1 MNRRQ
6 QRTYIIL
13 RTIYF
18 IARYWQWSYRLLILY
33 LLLSLIAPPSPRTI
47 MDTPQIVE
55 TTKPHLCVHT
65 RVIDEVF
72 EFNIQ
77 RTFQMVR
84 EMGASTI
91 VEFFPWA
98 YFENSPSNVDWSR
111 ADMIIRHA
119 QTQGLTVIARMGFV
133 PEWARPAEAGE
144 FTTLNELPED
154 SYDEFANFVAAFA
167 ARYAGT
173 VEHLIIWNEPNL
185 ALEWGYHPPD
195 PAAYTELLKVVY
207 PVVKQANPDVMILA
221 GALAP
226 TLEPV
231 DSPHGMNDLF
241 YLEAMYQAGA
251 SAYFDALAVHTY
263 GLTFPADDDPAPDK
277 LNFRRVEL
285 LHELILRY
293 DSADK
298 PVYIT
303 ESGWNDHPRWTKAV
317 RPSQRIQ
324 YTLDALDWVANEWSW
339 AKTMCLWAFRYPRY
353 TYSYPDNFML
363 VGVGFERTPIYVALQ
378 AYARDIIPEGNLW
391 LPPPA
396 VSSTR

>member
-1 MNRRQ
+1 LNRRQ

-13 RTIYF
+13 RVIYF
-18 IARYWQWSYRLLILY
+18 FARYWQWSFRLVALY
-33 LLLSLIAPPSPRTI
+33 FLLSLIAPPTPRTI

-55 TTKPHLCVHT
+55 TIQPHLCVHT

-72 EFNIQ
+72 EFHIQ

-98 YFENSPSNVDWSR
+98 YFENAKGNIDWAR

-119 QTQGLTVIARMGFV
+119 QNQGLKIIARMGFV
-133 PEWARPAEAGE
+133 PEWARPAKEGE
-144 FTTLNELPED
+144 FTTLNELPEE
-154 SYDEFANFVAAFA
+154 SYDDFARFVAAFA
-167 ARYAGT
+167 ARYTGT

-195 PAAYTELLKVVY
+195 PIAYSNLLKIVY
-207 PVVKQANPDVMILA
+207 PAVKMANPNVVILA

-231 DSPHGMNDLF
+231 ESPHGMNDLL
-241 YLEAMYQAGA
+241 YLEAMYQAGVA
-251 SAYFDALAVHTY
+251 DYFDALAVHTY
-263 GLTFPADDDPAPDK
+263 GLTLPAADDPSPDK

-285 LHELILRY
+285 LYEIMLRY
-293 DSADK
+293 DSPDK

-324 YTLDALDWVANEWSW
+324 YTLEALDIVANDWAW
-339 AKTMCLWAFRYPRY
+339 AKTLCLWAFRYPRY

-363 VGVGFERTPIYVALQ
+363 VGVGFERTPIYAALQ
-378 AYARDIIPEGNLW
+378 AYALGRTSEGTLW
-391 LPPPA
+391 LPPPGA
-396 VSSTR
+396 SSTR

>member
-1 MNRRQ
+1 MNWQKRHKQWISRLFSLMQ
-6 QRTYIIL
+6 TYG
-13 RTIYF
+13 
-18 IARYWQWSYRLLILY
+18 YWVIRLIFAIF
-33 LLLSLIAPPSPRTI
+33 LLSLIVPPRPRTI
-47 MDTPQIVE
+47 MDAPQTVQ
-55 TTKPHLCVHT
+55 TTKQHLCVHT

-98 YFENSPSNVDWSR
+98 YFETSKGNIDWSR
-111 ADMIIRHA
+111 ADMILRHA
-119 QTQGLTVIARMGFV
+119 QNQGLHVIARMGFV
-133 PEWARPAEAGE
+133 PDWARPAEEGK

-154 SYDEFANFVAAFA
+154 SYDDFAHFAAAFA
-167 ARYAGT
+167 ARYANIVGQM
-173 VEHLIIWNEPNL
+173 IIWNEPNL

-207 PVVKQANPDVMILA
+207 PAVKSANPDMMILA

-226 TLEPV
+226 TLEPPE
-231 DSPHGMNDLF
+231 SPHGMNDLL
-241 YLEAMYQAGA
+241 YLEAMYESGA
-251 SAYFDALAVHTY
+251 AHYFDALAVHTY
-263 GLTFPADDDPAPDK
+263 GLTSPAEAAPSPDL

-285 LHELILRY
+285 LHDLMLQH

-324 YTLDALDWVANEWSW
+324 YTLDALELVENEWTW
-339 AKTMCLWAFRYPRY
+339 AKTMCIWAFRYPRY
-353 TYSYPDNFML
+353 TYSYPDNFTL
-363 VGVGFERTPIYVALQ
+363 LGVGFERTPIYDALQ
-378 AYARDIIPEGNLW
+378 AYALGKTNEGTLW
-391 LPPPA
+391 LPPPGA
-396 VSSTR
+396 